1 MADLFFQKYFEY
13 VGETESPLTYHRWCA
28 ISMIGALL
36 ERQFSFPFGH
46 IALYPNQYIMLAG
59 EAGARKS
66 SAIGVVEK
74 LAKKVGYTKFA
85 ADKQSKEQFL
95 ASMMKPHESTQAVPD
110 EDIEDILNE
119 LLDTPLGKTGE
130 LDSSSIFTIADEFL
144 DLVGPAN
151 QEFLTMLTKLWDC
164 KPDYKHPKI
173 HGADVLVSKPTV
185 NILAGA
191 TPTGLNTACP
201 PEVVGHGFM
210 SRLLL
215 IWSDPSHK
223 RFYLPRPPN
232 KELEEELVNYIK
244 EILSNVKGE
253 ATVTAEAHVVMER
266 IYKEFPP
273 LEDYNFKYYNSR
285 RYTHMLKISMAL
297 AAMDL
302 TTTIDAKHI
311 VNANTILHYA
321 ERKMH
326 KALSEFGKA
335 KHTSSVGTILTLLS
349 DASKPVSLPTIWRA
363 VSQDLTRQQEL
374 TDIMK
379 NLIYAR
385 KIKAAADGEGFVI
398 INQERT
404 EWGSG
409 LIDDSIMQDEELE

>member
-1 MADLFFQKYFEY
+1 MEDSFYQKYFKY

-28 ISMIGALL
+28 ISLVGALL
-36 ERQFSFPFGH
+36 ERQFYFPFGH
-46 IALYPNQYIMLAG
+46 ISLYPNQYIMLVG

-66 SAIGVVEK
+66 SAIGIVEK
-74 LAKKVGYTKFA
+74 LAMKAGYNKFA

-95 ASMMKPHESTQAVPD
+95 ASMMRPPEPDVPLTEEMD
-110 EDIEDILNE
+110 DIIAD
-119 LLDTPLGKTGE
+119 LLDVPVGAAGAVEANSVYTV
-130 LDSSSIFTIADEFL
+130 ADEFL

-164 KPDYKHPKI
+164 KEQYKHPKI
-173 HGADVLVSKPTV
+173 HGSDVLVDKPTV

-223 RFYLPRPPN
+223 RFYLPKQPD
-232 KELEEELVNYIK
+232 KEIEEELVAHLK
-244 EILSNVKGE
+244 EMLSVVKGE
-253 ATVTAEAHVVMER
+253 ATVTDEAHKVMER

-273 LEDYNFKYYNSR
+273 LEDFTFKYYNAR
-285 RYTHMLKISMAL
+285 RYTHMLKMSMCL

-302 TTTIDAKHI
+302 STTIEAQHI
-311 VNANTILHYA
+311 IEANTILHYA
-321 ERKMH
+321 ERRMH

-335 KHTSSVGTILTLLS
+335 KHTSTVGAILGILG
-349 DASKPVSLPTIWRA
+349 ASPRPVSLATLWRA
-363 VSQDLTRQQEL
+363 VSKDLTRQQEL
-374 TDIMK
+374 TEIMK
-379 NLIYAR
+379 NLIYAK
-385 KIKAAADGEGFVI
+385 KIMASSDGSGFVA
-398 INQERT
+398 INQERA
-404 EWGSG
+404 EWGEG
-409 LIDDSIMQDEELE
+409 LILHEVMEDEEIE